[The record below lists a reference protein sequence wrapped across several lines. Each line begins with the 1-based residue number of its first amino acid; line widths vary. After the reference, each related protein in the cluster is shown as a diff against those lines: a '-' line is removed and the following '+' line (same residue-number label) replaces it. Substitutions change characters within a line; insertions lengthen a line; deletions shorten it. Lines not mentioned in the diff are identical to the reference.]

1 MNPAATIEISEA
13 EAMLLETADRLF
25 YRHGIGAVSMADIRD
40 TSGLSMRRV
49 YSIAGSKS
57 DLVSMW
63 LRHRHEAWLASFSA
77 AVDTQLSAGAEPI
90 AAVFDA
96 LGEWMIE
103 TEFRGCGFINTHAES
118 HDLTDEHRQI
128 IRDHK
133 TALASY
139 LDTVVSAAGAA
150 LTVLLDGAIV
160 HASIYRS
167 IKPIQLARDFALLLD
182 PKHLNPARS
191 HNLGDTR

>member
-1 MNPAATIEISEA
+1 MSPAVTMEISQA

-25 YRHGIGAVSMADIRD
+25 YRNGVGAVSMANIRD
-40 TSGLSMRRV
+40 SSGLSMRRV

-63 LRHRHEAWLASFSA
+63 LRYRHETWLARFSTEVGA
-77 AVDTQLSAGAEPI
+77 LLSTGAEPV

-96 LGEWMIE
+96 LAMWIVE

-139 LDTVVSAAGAA
+139 LDTIVGGSGAA

-160 HASIYRS
+160 HASIYNS
-167 IKPIQLARDFALLLD
+167 IEPIQLARDFALLLD
-182 PKHLNPARS
+182 SEHHDL
-191 HNLGDTR
+191 T

>member
-1 MNPAATIEISEA
+1 MSPAATVEISKA
-13 EAMLLETADRLF
+13 EVMLLETADRLF
-25 YRHGIGAVSMADIRD
+25 YRHGVGAVSMADIRD
-40 TSGLSMRRV
+40 NSGLSMRRV

-63 LRHRHEAWLASFSA
+63 LRHRHETWLAGFSA
-77 AVDTQLSAGAEPI
+77 QVGTQLSTGAEPL

-96 LGEWMIE
+96 LAVWMIE

-118 HDLTDEHRQI
+118 HDLTEQHRQI

-139 LDTVVSAAGAA
+139 LDTIVGRGAA

-160 HASIYRS
+160 HASIYNS
-167 IKPIQLARDFALLLD
+167 IAPIQLARDAALLLD
-182 PKHLNPARS
+182 VRIRAPGLTQS
-191 HNLGDTR
+191 G